1 MIMKEIGIMT
11 KKELIEALEPYDD
24 DIEITVDN
32 WVDGDGDYTICNI
45 STKFDEDEEK
55 LIVIAI
61 DV

>member
-1 MIMKEIGIMT
+1 MT

-24 DIEITVDN
+24 DMEITVDN

-61 DV
+61 DI